1 MFTARD
7 YAMMLEPLV
16 KHWFS
21 PVLTELALDFAPW
34 LNFTVS
40 PFVIRVLSTAKDVYT
55 YAFIFY
61 MLVYVIEF
69 FMVTMVKPAFYVV
82 STIINLPWRII
93 SLLSYLLCSSSNQQ
107 HQQTITVHV
116 TPYYDYK
123 LDRKY
128 TFELPSHYRLSLNDV
143 LRKTM
148 VNTIHKTATVC
159 SVLVHHN
166 DGVKEVKDLDKYQPE
181 QDDNIMVFL
190 TKE

>member
-40 PFVIRVLSTAKDVYT
+40 PFVIRVLASVQDVYT
-55 YAFIFY
+55 CAFILY
-61 MLVYVIEF
+61 MLYSIVAF
-69 FMVTMVKPAFYVV
+69 FMTTLVKPAFYVV
-82 STIINLPWRII
+82 STIINLPWRLI
-93 SLLSYLLCSSSNQQ
+93 SLVSYLLSSSNHQ

-128 TFELPSHYRLSLNDV
+128 TFELPSYHRLSLNDV

-148 VNTIHKTATVC
+148 ANTIYKTATVC